1 MPFSTTALLILLIS
15 AFFAKNQNFLAKI
28 VPLLKANS
36 IRAVLEIF
44 KFCFQ
49 VLEDK
54 ELLLMKM

>member
-15 AFFAKNQNFLAKI
+15 AFFAKNQNFLPKI
-28 VPLLKANS
+28 IPLLKANS

-44 KFCFQ
+44 KLCFQ